1 MREILRREQAN
12 YTLTENVFSDEL
24 EDEEESERREEIA
37 SDSSL
42 ELRLRRCLDDLL
54 EGEENK
60 AVGDDASRL
69 QISLLLF
76 VF

>member
-12 YTLTENVFSDEL
+12 YTLTENVFSGEL
-24 EDEEESERREEIA
+24 EDKEESERREEIA
-37 SDSSL
+37 SDSSS
-42 ELRLRRCLDDLL
+42 ELRLRRCLDDSL
-54 EGEENK
+54 EGEENE